1 MAKPVVAIVG
11 RPNVGKSTL
20 FNRVAG
26 KRISIVEDYP
36 GVTRDRIYTEA
47 EWLNNVFT
55 LIDTGGIE
63 PESKETILAQMRRQ
77 AEIAIE
83 TADVIIFLVDGREGL
98 TGTDREVASMLRK
111 AKKPVILT
119 INKVDT
125 LEHSPYYYDFFEL
138 GMNEPIEI
146 SSSSALNIGDLLDAV
161 VAHFPDDKGN
171 KEEDEMIK
179 VAIIGKPNVGKSSII
194 NYILGEDRVIV
205 SDIAGTTRDAI
216 DTPFTDGEDKYLL
229 IDTAGVR
236 RKSKIKENIERYS
249 VIRSFTAVDRADVCL
264 LVIDATE
271 GVTEQDKKIAGY
283 SHENGKGMVIVI
295 NKWDIIQKETNTM
308 KEFTKTV
315 RNELAYLDYA
325 PILFVSALSGQR
337 MEKILDTVKFVAN
350 QNALRIPTGGL
361 NEIIGEAVLL
371 NQPPSDK
378 GKRLKIFYATQAA
391 VKPPTFILFV
401 NDKELMHFSYLRYIE
416 NQIRQSYGFEGTP
429 IRFIL
434 REREKGG
441 K

>member
-1 MAKPVVAIVG
+1 MAKQVVAVVG

-26 KRISIVEDYP
+26 KRISIVEDHP
-36 GVTRDRIYTEA
+36 GVTRDRIYAEV
-47 EWLNNVFT
+47 EWLNYNFT

-63 PESKETILAQMRRQ
+63 PESKETILSQMRRQ

-83 TADVIIFLVDGREGL
+83 TANVIIFMVDGREGL

-111 AKKPVILT
+111 ANKPVILA

-125 LEHSPYYYDFFEL
+125 KEHSPYYYDFFEL
-138 GMNEPIEI
+138 GMESMVET
-146 SSSSALNIGDLLDAV
+146 SATAAYNIGDLLDEV
-161 VAHFPDDKGN
+161 VKHFPNPDEN
-171 KEEDEMIK
+171 QEEDDVIK

-194 NYILGEDRVIV
+194 NKILGEDRVIV

-216 DTPFTDGEDKYLL
+216 DTPFTDGEDHYLL
-229 IDTAGVR
+229 IDTAGIR

-249 VIRSFTAVDRADVCL
+249 VIRSFTAVERADVCL
-264 LVIDATE
+264 LVIDAEE

-283 SHENGKGMVIVI
+283 SHENGKGMIIVV
-295 NKWDIIQKETNTM
+295 NKWDLIEKDTHTM
-308 KEFTKTV
+308 NKFTKEIRT
-315 RNELAYLDYA
+315 ELAYLHYA
-325 PILFVSALSGQR
+325 PIIFISALTGQR
-337 MEKILDTVKFVAN
+337 MNKLLETIKFVSN
-350 QNALRIPTGGL
+350 QNAMRVPTGTL

-378 GKRLKIFYATQAA
+378 GKRLKVFYGTQAA
-391 VKPPTFILFV
+391 VKPPTFVLFI

-416 NQIRQSYGFEGTP
+416 NQIRENFGFEGTP
-429 IRFIL
+429 IRFML
-434 REREKGG
+434 REKDKGDR
-441 K
+441 